1 MHKYTRTGNI
11 IFWTGIVIFV
21 IGAAMHENITGA
33 PEPYTSFARP
43 VMIAGVVVVFL
54 TNFFRKKREDSKR

>member
-11 IFWTGIVIFV
+11 IFWIGIVIFI

-33 PEPYTSFARP
+33 PEPYTSYARP
-43 VMIAGVVVVFL
+43 VMILSVIVILL
-54 TNFFRKKREDSKR
+54 TNFFRNDKKK